1 MIGEDLDLRI
11 VLHSTAVA
19 FAADGWW
26 LNQGRPPPRQGVAL
40 WWTCSV
46 LSSRWLAGLSRPS
59 APPRQGQLLTLLG
72 LLTHIP

>member
-26 LNQGRPPPRQGVAL
+26 LNLGRPSPRQGVACGGL
-40 WWTCSV
+40 AQCSPADG
-46 LSSRWLAGLSRPS
+46 WLD
-59 APPRQGQLLTLLG
+59 
-72 LLTHIP
+72 